1 MKVVIVGGG
10 AVGLLLACLL
20 DEAGAAV
27 QILAHRKQ
35 QARIINERGILKDG
49 QRHNVPAFTDWAEI
63 PPDAFVLLAVK
74 YDALPQLMPALTQY
88 APHNPVVF
96 LQNGML
102 HLRLADQL
110 PNGDIAAGSV
120 EHGALKISDNEVR
133 HTGNGTVK
141 WALLKGRKETF
152 LPFTQR
158 HGFRAEW
165 HEDADR
171 LLFRKVLLNGIIN
184 PLTAITAL
192 KNGELLSNPYAYDLM
207 QRVYAELDR
216 AFPEIKTLLP
226 FEEVT
231 ALCKATAENSSS
243 MLMDKQA
250 GRKMELDTIVL
261 YLLERSPIEL
271 PLLKA
276 FYQLLKSIEV

>member
-1 MKVVIVGGG
+1 MKVVIVGAG
-10 AVGLLLACLL
+10 AVGLLLACIL

-27 QILAHRKQ
+27 QVLARQKQ
-35 QARIINERGILKDG
+35 QARIINEQGIIKDG
-49 QRHNVPAFTDWAEI
+49 HRHNVPAFTEWTEI
-63 PPDAFVLLAVK
+63 PSDAFILLAVK
-74 YDALPQLMPALTQY
+74 YDALDELVPALKRY
-88 APHNPVVF
+88 APYNPVVF

-102 HLRLADQL
+102 HLRVAEGL
-110 PNGDIAAGSV
+110 PHGDIAAASV
-120 EHGALKISDNEVR
+120 EHGALKISGNEVR

-141 WALLKGRKETF
+141 WALLKGRQQKF
-152 LPFTQR
+152 LPFTKLE
-158 HGFRAEW
+158 GFRAEW

-192 KNGELLSNPYAYDLM
+192 KNGELVTNPYAFELM

-231 ALCKATAENSSS
+231 ALCKATAENKSS
-243 MLMDKQA
+243 MLMDRQA